1 MTRPIGMP
9 MSEDPITSDNRF
21 IEVILRWRG
30 RVTDVKR
37 VPVNT
42 AFRVGT
48 DKGCD
53 LFVAGNSGCWNL
65 LTSSPD
71 TGISVH
77 FNHGMTGTVTRAGQ
91 MLPVSAWS
99 LSSSSGAFAGGDVR
113 AVPLRDD
120 TVVSIDLG
128 DHALQVRAVAK
139 SRVVPVAAF
148 FDALWA
154 NAALITLCASSVLV
168 AMMLLYPVGMDTLDD
183 DLLTDPTRYQALLF
197 KPAPNDNTFLIGLKA
212 RQQAAVSN
220 AVKAG
225 SAKTDV
231 RDDHGK
237 SASVAKHKPSDE
249 QVVASTLARL
259 FGTTGVASVFDGDAS
274 GGALAAALNG
284 LDGPRVAAAFGAG
297 GPRLRDGDS
306 VDGIGVGT
314 LGSGAI
320 ATRGRATGD
329 GSYGAG
335 GGGLDSRPERE
346 IVVTAE
352 PPVIIGTLDPA
363 IIRRIVRE
371 HAGQVR
377 YCYESALARTP
388 GLHGK
393 VVMKWAINSDGR
405 VTQATTAETQMNNA
419 TVESCLSSRVKSWVF
434 PPPRGG
440 GIVIV
445 TYPFVFKQAG

>member
-1 MTRPIGMP
+1 M
-9 MSEDPITSDNRF
+9 
-21 IEVILRWRG
+21 
-30 RVTDVKR
+30 
-37 VPVNT
+37 
-42 AFRVGT
+42 
-48 DKGCD
+48 
-53 LFVAGNSGCWNL
+53 
-65 LTSSPD
+65 
-71 TGISVH
+71 
-77 FNHGMTGTVTRAGQ
+77 
-91 MLPVSAWS
+91 
-99 LSSSSGAFAGGDVR
+99 
-113 AVPLRDD
+113 
-120 TVVSIDLG
+120 
-128 DHALQVRAVAK
+128 
-139 SRVVPVAAF
+139 PVAAF

-237 SASVAKHKPSDE
+237 GASVAKHKPSDE

-259 FGTTGVASVFDGDAS
+259 FGTTGVASVFDGDAR
-274 GGALAAALNG
+274 GGALTAALNG
-284 LDGPRVAAAFGAG
+284 LDGPRVAAAFGTG
-297 GPRLRDGDS
+297 GPRLRDGDGFGG
-306 VDGIGVGT
+306 VGVGVGT

-329 GSYGAG
+329 GSYGVG
-335 GGGLDSRPERE
+335 GGGLDSKRERE
-346 IVVTAE
+346 IVLTAE

-393 VVMKWAINSDGR
+393 VVMKWVINSDGR

-440 GIVIV
+440 GMVIV